1 MSAWVEMGRDTQS
14 ISSNVAKSS
23 LTVDAPSQ
31 NRGGEQW
38 RTRLLATVHFVEFNG
53 REVNVANKL
62 DKWALQVWTLVQ
74 RRQDGM

>member
-14 ISSNVAKSS
+14 ISSNVEKSS

-38 RTRLLATVHFVEFNG
+38 LGFGYTVHFVEFS
-53 REVNVANKL
+53 
-62 DKWALQVWTLVQ
+62 
-74 RRQDGM
+74 